1 MKKLLVIAWK
11 EIALRFTD
19 PLMLAFALG
28 MPLVLAALID
38 LSFGDLVLSRGI
50 ADKSIPVGIVNQD
63 RGGAWGNFGEL
74 FFSAL
79 SHTPD
84 ASTPTEDMPF
94 ELFSVQRIA
103 DETLARRMVEREEL
117 LAALLVPPDFSEAV
131 AAERA
136 TVTVYVNGAD
146 SVRGVAFKSVVE
158 TLSNMITAGEV
169 AVRTTVTAFRRYSR
183 TRAELEAGRL
193 DKVMEDLALAAAR
206 PASNPIKIQVI
217 TQSAPSTAIQLT
229 RYLAAAIT
237 ILFAGFAGL
246 VGSAALLQERAQGTL
261 QRMYVTPTRSGIILG
276 GNALG
281 TYLSGLVQM
290 GVLVMGMAA
299 LETVLSNGP
308 SRAPRLDVPGLLIL
322 ILALIGAATGF
333 GTIVAA
339 LARTFGQAVNYGG
352 ACLFLMGLV
361 GGVFFPAQLFPRPFD
376 VLSRLTFHYW
386 AMDGYL
392 QLALGNGL
400 ISILPHTIVLAAMG
414 VGFFVAGNCLLRRR
428 IEFA

>member
-1 MKKLLVIAWK
+1 VKKLLVIAWK
-11 EIALRFTD
+11 EMTLRFTD

-38 LSFGDLVLSRGI
+38 LSFADLVLSRGI

-74 FFSAL
+74 FVSAL
-79 SHTPD
+79 SRPPD
-84 ASTPTEDMPF
+84 ASTPTEGLPF
-94 ELFSVQRIA
+94 ELFSVHRIA
-103 DETLARRMVEREEL
+103 DEVQARQMVEREEL
-117 LAALLVPPDFSEAV
+117 MAALLVPPDFSEAV
-131 AAERA
+131 EAERA

-169 AVRTTVTAFRRYSR
+169 AVRTTVTAFRGYSR

-217 TQSAPSTAIQLT
+217 KQSAPSTAIQLT

-246 VGSAALLQERAQGTL
+246 VGSAALLQEKAQGTL
-261 QRMYVTPTRSGIILG
+261 QRMYITPTRSGIILG

-281 TYLSGLVQM
+281 TYLCGLVQM
-290 GVLVMGMAA
+290 CVLAAGMVA
-299 LETVLSNGP
+299 LEILMSNGP
-308 SRAPRLDVPGLLIL
+308 GRGSRLDLGGLLIL
-322 ILALIGAATGF
+322 ILALVGAATGL
-333 GTIVAA
+333 GLTVAG
-339 LARTFGQAVNYGG
+339 LARTSAQAVNYGG
-352 ACLFLMGLV
+352 ASLLLMGLI
-361 GGVFFPAQLFPRPFD
+361 GGIFFPVELFPTPFD

-392 QLALGNGL
+392 QLALGNSAL
-400 ISILPHTIVLAAMG
+400 SILPHTIVLAVMG
-414 VGFFVAGNCLLRRR
+414 AGFFVAGNCLLRRR
-428 IEFA
+428 IEFT